1 MKRFELISIG
11 IFAGV
16 AACAT
21 PPEDTTY
28 DSTDDATFI
37 DDAPTDQDDS
47 DDEHPADDQDDDDG
61 IDDDPDDDPDDEPDI
76 EEFQPVDGAWV
87 TLSEAM
93 PMDGCSMEDWV
104 VNDPGQPIDISV
116 VSVSDFEIIDARV
129 NLQCVYDETGFD
141 CLPSTFVD
149 TTPSDDFGL
158 NATLV
163 LNLETYGEFDGP
175 DLLTMHTEIN
185 ATCSGTDCWLVALAT
200 ASFPC
205 EMSLIT
211 EAEAQ

>member
-11 IFAGV
+11 ILAGFT
-16 AACAT
+16 ACAT
-21 PPEDTTY
+21 PPVGTTTDY
-28 DSTDDATFI
+28 TDDATFNN
-37 DDAPTDQDDS
+37 DAPTDQDDS
-47 DDEHPADDQDDDDG
+47 DDEPPADIQDDDDDDV
-61 IDDDPDDDPDDEPDI
+61 IDDEPDDEPDD

-104 VNDPGQPIDISV
+104 VNDPGQPIDVSV
-116 VSVSDFEIIDARV
+116 VSDSDFEILDARV

-149 TTPSDDFGL
+149 TTPSEDFGL

-175 DLLTMHTEIN
+175 DLLTMHTEIT
-185 ATCSGTDCWLVALAT
+185 ASCSGTDCWLVALAT